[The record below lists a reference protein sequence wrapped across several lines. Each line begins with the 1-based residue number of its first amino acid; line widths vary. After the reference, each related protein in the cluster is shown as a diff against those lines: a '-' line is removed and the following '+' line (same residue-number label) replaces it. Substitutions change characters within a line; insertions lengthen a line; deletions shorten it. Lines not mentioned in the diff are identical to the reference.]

1 MDPDHAVGE
10 QADHRYHVTDTDAAT
25 ASGGGGGWP
34 RALLRRGWELAGRA
48 AVVGAAATAAP
59 VVAPPVMLLSAAG
72 LALSLPFAAYLAT
85 LAATHRLM
93 AALLPPHE
101 SGLDDAVVEQELLD
115 AFYHFS
121 TTDQEEDDGGGV
133 GIGSPPPPQPP
144 PPSVDEPVSFQESS
158 ASRNGGKIEDGTTK
172 ETVSLTTDVPELPV
186 VETREEDGVISVQ
199 QLGQHHHTH
208 VLDTGGKAEEST
220 ISNVS
225 GTPVQIFSDKDNV
238 EKGEVEGVVVV
249 EAAVVE
255 QLASNAGIVARE
267 LVDTNVAIV
276 AIAAP
281 ENDATPPTSDLVAGV
296 SEEEVVGTSYD
307 GEMQETAVVDDTMR
321 DLSDANMEEDVQHHD
336 QKVVCS
342 SVLMASPLA
351 VGDYE
356 DVISSGSTQDIP
368 EVCDETSQ
376 PGQEHDQ
383 SDGFEAKDLYTE
395 EHVRQQLETLRT
407 ITGYKSPF
415 SSTLEGELAALYLF
429 IGVEPPVS
437 SRNAS
442 DLMEINAKLRLLK
455 SIVGVD

>member
-1 MDPDHAVGE
+1 MDPDHV
-10 QADHRYHVTDTDAAT
+10 VAAT
-25 ASGGGGGWP
+25 GGGGGGAGWP
-34 RALLRRGWELAGRA
+34 RALLRRGWELAGKA
-48 AVVGAAATAAP
+48 AVAGAAATAAP
-59 VVAPPVMLLSAAG
+59 VVVPPVMLLTAAG

-101 SGLDDAVVEQELLD
+101 SGLDGAAVEQELLD

-121 TTDQEEDDGGGV
+121 TTDQEEDGGGGGV
-133 GIGSPPPPQPP
+133 GIGLASP

-158 ASRNGGKIEDGTTK
+158 VSRNGGKIEDGTTK
-172 ETVSLTTDVPELPV
+172 ETVSLTTDVPEFPELPV
-186 VETREEDGVISVQ
+186 VETREEDGVIPVQ
-199 QLGQHHHTH
+199 QLGQDHHHTH
-208 VLDTGGKAEEST
+208 VLDTGDKAEEST
-220 ISNVS
+220 ISSVS
-225 GTPVQIFSDKDNV
+225 GTPVEIFTDKDNV
-238 EKGEVEGVVVV
+238 EKGVVEDTVVV

-281 ENDATPPTSDLVAGV
+281 ENEATTPTSDLVARV
-296 SEEEVVGTSYD
+296 SEEVVGSSCD

-321 DLSDANMEEDVQHHD
+321 ELSDANMDEDVQHHD
-336 QKVVCS
+336 QRVVCS

-356 DVISSGSTQDIP
+356 DVMSSGSTRDIP

-383 SDGFEAKDLYTE
+383 SDGFEAKVISGDKVSRLYIYTP
-395 EHVRQQLETLRT
+395 
-407 ITGYKSPF
+407 I
-415 SSTLEGELAALYLF
+415 
-429 IGVEPPVS
+429 I
-437 SRNAS
+437 
-442 DLMEINAKLRLLK
+442 
-455 SIVGVD
+455 SIVN